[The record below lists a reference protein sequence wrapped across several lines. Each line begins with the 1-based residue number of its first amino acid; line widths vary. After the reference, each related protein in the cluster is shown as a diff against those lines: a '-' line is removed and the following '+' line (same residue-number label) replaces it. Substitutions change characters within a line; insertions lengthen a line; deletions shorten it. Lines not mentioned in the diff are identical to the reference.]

1 MSKVGKRIIELPEG
15 VEVTLTGNTL
25 KVKGP
30 KGELEKTFL
39 PQVTINVNGNEIT
52 VDRVNDLKFSKQI
65 HGTTNAL
72 IQGMVEGVT
81 KGFEKILEING
92 VGYGVELK
100 GDTLVFSL
108 GLSHKPEIK
117 VPSHLTAEA
126 LSKTELKISGIDK
139 QQVGEFAATI
149 KRLRKPEPYGGKGI
163 KYQGEYIR
171 RKVGKAAA

>member
-39 PQVTINVNGNEIT
+39 PEVKINIADNEIT
-52 VDRVNDLKFSKQI
+52 VDRINEEKFSKQI
-65 HGTTNAL
+65 HGTTNSL
-72 IQGMVEGVT
+72 IQGMVTGVHEGFVR
-81 KGFEKILEING
+81 ELEING

-117 VPSHLTAEA
+117 VPSHLTVEVP
-126 LSKTELKISGIDK
+126 SKTEIKISGIDK
-139 QQVGEFAATI
+139 QQVGEFAAKI
-149 KRLRKPEPYGGKGI
+149 KRLRPPEPYGGKGI
-163 KYQGEYIR
+163 KFKGEYIR

>member
-1 MSKVGKRIIELPEG
+1 MSKVGKRIITIPEG
-15 VEVTLTGNTL
+15 VEVTLSGNTL

-39 PQVTINVNGNEIT
+39 PNVTINVKENEIT
-52 VDRVNDLKFSKQI
+52 VDRINEEKFSKQI

-72 IQGMVEGVT
+72 IQGMVTGVKEGYT
-81 KGFEKILEING
+81 RTLEIIG

-117 VPSHLTAEA
+117 VPSHLQAEVV
-126 LSKTELKISGIDK
+126 SKTELKISGIDK

-163 KYQGEYIR
+163 RYQGEYIR

>member
-1 MSKVGKRIIELPEG
+1 MSKVGKRIITIPEG
-15 VEVTLTGNTL
+15 VEATLTGNTL

-39 PQVTINVNGNEIT
+39 DNVKINISENEIT
-52 VDRVNDLKFSKQI
+52 VDRINEEKFSKMI
-65 HGTTNAL
+65 HGTTNSI
-72 IQGMVEGVT
+72 IQGMVTGVKDGYT
-81 KGFEKILEING
+81 RTLEIIG

-117 VPSHLTAEA
+117 VPSHLQAEVV
-126 LSKTELKISGIDK
+126 SKTELKISGIDK

-163 KYQGEYIR
+163 RYQGEYIR

>member
-1 MSKVGKRIIELPEG
+1 MSKVGKRIITIPEG
-15 VEVTLTGNTL
+15 VEVTLSGNTL

-30 KGELEKTFL
+30 LGELEKTFL
-39 PQVTINVNGNEIT
+39 PNVKINVKDNEIT
-52 VDRVNDLKFSKQI
+52 VDRINEEKFSKQI

-72 IQGMVEGVT
+72 IQGMVTGV
-81 KGFEKILEING
+81 KEGFERILEING

-100 GDTLVFSL
+100 GDALVFSL

-117 VPSHLTAEA
+117 VPSHIKAEV
-126 LSKTELKISGIDK
+126 LSKTELKVSGIDK

-163 KYQGEYIR
+163 RYKGEYIR